1 MSQSL
6 DPEVLRGFL
15 EEALGYLPGMRR
27 CLSALRQS
35 ARDTAACEE
44 LHRLVHCVT
53 GASRVIGMDALGEAA
68 HAVETLLEP
77 AAAGEIQMDESLLE
91 LVEAGVLRMER
102 ELEQAPRPQA
112 APAIQE
118 PNLDNIPSD
127 LLSAFLQEA
136 DECLQ
141 LAGRQMR
148 DLEQHTGDRKPMLRE
163 FRRGIH
169 TIKGAAGMLGLETL
183 ASLAHRMEDL
193 LDLLFEGRLEYSPDR
208 HQLLAFTY
216 DTLCDLVRQKGRVAG
231 LAPQVQE
238 LLSVYDLAVND
249 LAEAPPEPEL
259 PAEPA
264 EPTPTPLAETESSES
279 SRVVRAPL
287 ERLDDLVRIVGE
299 LFVNRSAFERHLAS
313 YARGVEE
320 LSLSLQR
327 IRRLTAQFDAE
338 HVSFA
343 PSESGTVP
351 RLQPTQFGA
360 EFDALEFDRYTQ
372 LNLLSRELTET
383 TNDLS
388 TAGSQLQQLIGSFD
402 GYVNMQGRLTSELQD
417 KLVRLRMVPLS
428 LLANRMHRTVRVA
441 SQKSG
446 KPADLILTGLDAELD
461 KSVVEQLAA
470 PFDHLLRNAVDH
482 GMESAEQRRAAGK
495 PDTGVIR
502 LTARQQGTQVVIEL
516 ADDGAGLD
524 PEKIRETAVRLGFL
538 TEAEAAAA
546 THEHLFALVFESG
559 FSTAESVSELSGRG
573 VGLDVVKSSVEAL
586 KGTVTLQ
593 SLPGRGTVCSVRI
606 PTTLAI
612 TKVLFLE
619 EQQETYAIPL
629 AAVSQVA
636 RVDAAQIEAVGQKPV
651 VRLGQTLIPL
661 LRLSDSLHSPQT
673 PSPVSGRQPLLVLR
687 AGQDEFALA
696 VDRIVGAREVIVK
709 PLSGVLRRSPAVA
722 GATLL
727 GDGSVV
733 LILNPE
739 ALSPAWQQARQARGH
754 LAARAANAQQRPLNV
769 LIVDDSLSVRRV
781 VANLVRNNGWVP
793 IQAKDGLEALE
804 MLQGGANKP
813 DVILMDIEMP
823 RMDGFELTATLRSQ
837 PEFRGTPIV
846 MLTSRAGDKHR
857 SKAFSLGATHYLV
870 KPYQDETLLTILR
883 NTAQG
888 GFTRVA

>member
-1 MSQSL
+1 
-6 DPEVLRGFL
+6 
-15 EEALGYLPGMRR
+15 
-27 CLSALRQS
+27 
-35 ARDTAACEE
+35 
-44 LHRLVHCVT
+44 
-53 GASRVIGMDALGEAA
+53 
-68 HAVETLLEP
+68 
-77 AAAGEIQMDESLLE
+77 MDESLLE

-112 APAIQE
+112 APAIPE

-141 LAGRQMR
+141 LAGHQMR
-148 DLEQHTGDRKPMLRE
+148 ELEQHTGDRKPVLRE

-216 DTLCDLVRQKGRVAG
+216 DTLCDLVRQKGRVAA

-238 LLSVYDLAVND
+238 LLSVYDLAVSD
-249 LAEAPPEPEL
+249 VAEPQPEPEQA
-259 PAEPA
+259 AEPA
-264 EPTPTPLAETESSES
+264 PTPLAEAESSES

-343 PSESGTVP
+343 PSEPGSLP
-351 RLQPTQFGA
+351 RLQPAQYGA

-428 LLANRMHRTVRVA
+428 SLANRMHRTVRVA

-482 GMESAEQRRAAGK
+482 GMEPLDQRRAAGK
-495 PDTGVIR
+495 PATGAIH

-516 ADDGAGLD
+516 TDDGAGLD

-559 FSTAESVSELSGRG
+559 FSTAGSVSELSGRG

-593 SLPGRGTVCSVRI
+593 SVPGKGTVFSVRI

-651 VRLGQTLIPL
+651 VRLGNALIPL

-673 PSPVSGRQPLLVLR
+673 PSPVNGRQALLVLR

-696 VDRIVGAREVIVK
+696 VDRIVGAREVMVK

-739 ALSPAWQQARQARGH
+739 ALSPAWQQARQARSH
-754 LAARAANAQQRPLNV
+754 LAARVANTQQRPLNV

-804 MLQGGANKP
+804 MLQGGGNKP